1 MEEGLWLGSVLE
13 AGKAHKVRWLTGV
26 GAEGR
31 VDRRRS
37 EADRGQIF

>member
-1 MEEGLWLGSVLE
+1 MEEELRLGSVLE